1 MKLKRFLECVY
12 DNFFFLVRETMRKC
26 AVLHLIHINEERL
39 LSNVKGSLVYG
50 EYKIM
55 DMEFKILMWSKRV
68 NSKLANLDFKR
79 ADFKLFRELLRGV
92 TWEKALEGRGSPRR
106 LTGI

>member
-1 MKLKRFLECVY
+1 
-12 DNFFFLVRETMRKC
+12 MRKC